1 MYNLIK
7 LHEPEHFGNDW
18 GFYVDIETLAA
29 SNNTVN
35 FDFDKKK
42 YNKNKFDKIHEDLE
56 YYEYSKKESKKI
68 EEKLLKKE
76 SSSLLFNI
84 SSLALITAAISYCFS
99 Y

>member
-29 SNNTVN
+29 SNKVN

-56 YYEYSKKESKKI
+56 YYEYNNKI

-76 SSSLLFNI
+76 SSSLLFNM

>member
-1 MYNLIK
+1 MYNLIQI
-7 LHEPEHFGNDW
+7 HEPEHFGNDW
-18 GFYVDIETLAA
+18 GFYVDIEISPS
-29 SNNTVN
+29 SNKVN
-35 FDFDKKK
+35 FDFSKKN

-56 YYEYSKKESKKI
+56 YYQHNNKESKKI
-68 EEKLLKKE
+68 GEELLKK

>member
-29 SNNTVN
+29 SNKVN

-56 YYEYSKKESKKI
+56 YYEYNNKI
-68 EEKLLKKE
+68 EEKLLK
-76 SSSLLFNI
+76 LLYHIVLVIKHYKLFI
-84 SSLALITAAISYCFS
+84 
-99 Y
+99 